1 MIGCMNT
8 PAPAADLVAAL
19 DALERRLPQIVAAHP
34 DPGAFAC
41 AWSAEAEAILALTR
55 PVDESYANGRVAAML
70 AAAGVELGF
79 DLCGPAAP
87 PAS

>member
-1 MIGCMNT
+1 MIGAVNT
-8 PAPAADLVAAL
+8 PGPAADLVAAL

-41 AWSAEAEAILALTR
+41 VWGAEADAILALTR
-55 PVDESYANGRVAAML
+55 PADESYANGRVAAML
-70 AAAGVELGF
+70 AAAGVEPGF